1 MYRFSKCEITCS
13 ENACWDFKFTKIWCS
28 EFCMFHSDSIQLGLL
43 SYSLILTTDISVK
56 HQTECTMAS
65 VSSHISIRCPHSH
78 HHKQRSDTLFY
89 KDQFFIF
96 LICRHIVLEN
106 YSNIGDALD
115 DGESDS
121 VNTCADSN
129 IPIMFPILSDKK
141 VLFSLSDNFIH
152 PFSLLWALCCFR
164 VTPVPPHNSSM
175 IKSNGWLDES
185 LQWVYVIVENKYNTI
200 PSTVNTCLHPTIIM
214 WISIMTVCA
223 SDLPHTPDNKTELTR
238 MNAFLFNFNSHWN
251 IFKAEL
257 T

>member
-28 EFCMFHSDSIQLGLL
+28 EFCMFYSDRIQLGFL
-43 SYSLILTTDISVK
+43 SYSLILTTDISDK

-78 HHKQRSDTLFY
+78 HHKQRSDTLSY

-129 IPIMFPILSDKK
+129 IPIMFPILSDKRS
-141 VLFSLSDNFIH
+141 FSVFLTILSTHF
-152 PFSLLWALCCFR
+152 PFSEHSAALEWRQFR
-164 VTPVPPHNSSM
+164 LTTVVWSSQTD
-175 IKSNGWLDES
+175 G
-185 LQWVYVIVENKYNTI
+185 
-200 PSTVNTCLHPTIIM
+200 
-214 WISIMTVCA
+214 
-223 SDLPHTPDNKTELTR
+223 
-238 MNAFLFNFNSHWN
+238 
-251 IFKAEL
+251 
-257 T
+257 